1 MQATCFKIPADS
13 VAPRKLPAHLIEI
26 DRGQWSLWRCLGLR
40 GAGFPAKLLFKL
52 SSSLCAAAADEYLQ
66 AEDQVEQATQA
77 ALECIREKLEKT
89 PEDRY
94 PLIAAIQQLKKGK
107 LPDGLT
113 GRQLTR
119 PTLQALQE
127 ARVRETSALADFQN
141 AFSAAASELALG
153 IRDIAQMES
162 FQEAIIW
169 QNRRAFHTG
178 VAAFLRHLSN
188 GAKRNSKQRQYEQLI
203 ANYVQRYCAKNDT
216 IGFFGPVGWAE
227 FQGEGSAI
235 TTTVGSNLLA
245 ERKVYFEGWCIDALV
260 ETLNARGLRRWVA
273 PRLNPTLRV
282 AGRALLRPF
291 AGPLLL
297 SETDAAL
304 LVACDG
310 ERTAKQLTT
319 AFNQASPTQP
329 ISEAEVLER
338 LESFRADGFI
348 AWDLEV
354 PIEPY
359 PERSLG
365 VLLSQIGDAEVKE
378 WAFSCLRKL
387 EDGRRAVANSAGNA
401 AKLDQALAD
410 LELAFTSVTGRA
422 PTKSAGKTYAGR
434 TLVYEDCRRNIEV
447 AIGEGILQS
456 LAAPLSLL
464 LTSARWLSFE
474 LAKAFKHSCREIYID
489 LARTTGGQKVD
500 FSRFWQTTQPILF
513 NDRGRLLNP
522 ILASFH
528 ERWEEVL
535 KCDYETRAADFS
547 VEQIRPRV
555 EEVFDAPAPGWAYAR
570 YHSPDLLFSAASL
583 EAIAAGEFEVVL
595 GELHVAANTLGWP
608 LFLEQHRSP
617 EDLFAAL
624 EQDIPETRL
633 VPVIPKQMFGSV
645 ARVLPALISPR
656 DYRLELSPG
665 PTNSPKS
672 KLLPISDLIVEDGA
686 GGLSVKSRDG
696 SLRFDIVEAFA
707 DLLTT
712 VVTNEFKILKPAPH
726 SPRVRFD
733 RLVVCR
739 ETWQFRSEDITFALK
754 NDESARFVAARRW
767 AREWE
772 LPRFVFV
779 KVPVEQKPFFVD
791 FRSPVLV
798 EILAKMVRRTS
809 DSSQSDSL
817 ISCSEMLPTLNHAWL
832 PDAAGNSYACELRM
846 VALDNLVSSSVPAA
860 GGVARGKV
868 TGQASANEGSGLI

>member
-1 MQATCFKIPADS
+1 M
-13 VAPRKLPAHLIEI
+13 
-26 DRGQWSLWRCLGLR
+26 GLR
-40 GAGFPAKLLFKL
+40 GAGFPANLILKL
-52 SSSLCAAAADEYLQ
+52 SSASCVAAADECLD
-66 AEDQVEQATQA
+66 AEDESARATQA

-89 PEDRY
+89 AVPEDQY
-94 PLIAAIQQLKKGK
+94 SLVDAIRQLKKGR
-107 LPDGLT
+107 LSDGLIE
-113 GRQLTR
+113 RHLVPQPLR
-119 PTLQALQE
+119 ALQQ
-127 ARVRETSALADFQN
+127 AKLRETCALTDFQDV
-141 AFSAAASELALG
+141 FSAAASKLALAL
-153 IRDIAQMES
+153 RDIAQMDS
-162 FQEAIIW
+162 FKEAIIW

-178 VAAFLRHLSN
+178 VEAFLRHLSN
-188 GAKRNSKQRQYEQLI
+188 GAKRNSRQRQYEQLI

-227 FQGEGSAI
+227 FHGEGSSI
-235 TTTVGSNLLA
+235 TTRIGANLLA
-245 ERKVYFEGWCIDALV
+245 ARNVYFEGWCIDALA
-260 ETLNARGLRRWVA
+260 ETLNERGLRRWVA

-282 AGRALLRPF
+282 EGRALLRPF

-319 AFNQASPTQP
+319 AFNQASSTQP

-338 LESFRADGFI
+338 LESFSANGFI
-348 AWDLEV
+348 AWDVEV

-387 EDGRRAVANSAGNA
+387 EDGRSAVSNSAGNA
-401 AKLDQALAD
+401 AKLDLALAD
-410 LELAFTSVTGRA
+410 LESAFTSVTGRA

-434 TLVYEDCRRNIEV
+434 TLVYEDCRRNIDV
-447 AIGEGILQS
+447 AIGEGILQT
-456 LAAPLSLL
+456 LGAPLSLL
-464 LTSARWLSFE
+464 LTSSRWLSFE
-474 LAKAFKHSCREIYID
+474 LARVFNQSCREIFVD
-489 LARTTGGQKVD
+489 LVRTTGSQKVD

-513 NDRGRLLNP
+513 DDRRRLLNP
-522 ILASFH
+522 ILASFQQ
-528 ERWEEVL
+528 RWEEVL
-535 KCDYETRAADFS
+535 KCEYETRASDFS

-555 EEVFDAPAPGWAYAR
+555 EEVFDAPAPGWAYAS
-570 YHSPDLLFSAASL
+570 YHSPDLLFSAESL
-583 EAIAAGEFEVVL
+583 EAIAEGKFEVVL

-696 SLRFDIVEAFA
+696 SLRFDVIEAFA
-707 DLLTT
+707 DMLTT
-712 VVTNEFKILKPAPH
+712 VVTNEFKILKPARH

-754 NDESARFVAARRW
+754 KDESARFVEARRW
-767 AREWE
+767 ARERQ

-791 FRSPVLV
+791 FNSPVFV

-817 ISCSEMLPTLNHAWL
+817 VSFSEMLPTLNQTWL
-832 PDAAGNSYACELRM
+832 PDAEGNSYTCELRM
-846 VALDNLVSSSVPAA
+846 VALDNRASS
-860 GGVARGKV
+860 GRFRNK
-868 TGQASANEGSGLI
+868 SA